1 MPLRTLIVDD
11 TVTYRKILS
20 DVLKDVPET
29 EVVGTAPSG
38 AIALKK
44 IPQENV
50 QLVFLD
56 VHMPEMDGFETLK
69 HIKKEFPETVVVMIS
84 GATTRSADSTIEALE
99 SGAIDFIR
107 KPDGNDL
114 AANRF
119 RLTGDIAAVLKLVN
133 LKRYI
138 AGVKGDK
145 PPPVATGAAAAPTAT
160 IRSPGGVMR
169 PLSPPKTFGV
179 CVIGVSTGGPEA
191 LSKLVPELT
200 GPFSVPILCVQHM
213 PPLFTKSLAESL
225 SKKSKIPVVEASEN
239 EEFKPGT
246 MYIAPGGR
254 HMVARLKEGKAI
266 AGLNDEPPVN
276 SCRPS
281 VDVLF
286 RSVAEIYGARG
297 VLSVVLTGMG
307 NDGCNGVRALKRH
320 GCYCITQS
328 EASCVV
334 YGMPRAVD
342 EAGLSDRSLALE
354 AIPGEIETLLKSGL
368 RLYPAAL

>member
-1 MPLRTLIVDD
+1 MSLRTLIVDD
-11 TVTYRKILS
+11 TVTYRKILA
-20 DVLKDVPET
+20 DILNDVPET

-44 IPQENV
+44 IPLDKV

-56 VHMPEMDGFETLK
+56 EHMPEMDGLETLK

-84 GATTRSADSTIEALE
+84 GISTRSADTTIEALQL
-99 SGAIDFIR
+99 GAIDFIR

-114 AANRF
+114 SANRAQ
-119 RLTGDIAAVLKLVN
+119 LTNDILAVLKLIKLRN
-133 LKRYI
+133 FISGASDKNTGK
-138 AGVKGDK
+138 AGFQSKG
-145 PPPVATGAAAAPTAT
+145 APSFVEK
-160 IRSPGGVMR
+160 IVRSEPISLLPR
-169 PLSPPKTFGV
+169 TPTTFGV

-191 LSKLVPELT
+191 LSKLVPAFK
-200 GPFSVPILCVQHM
+200 GPLPVPILCVQHM
-213 PPLFTKSLAESL
+213 PPMFTKSLADSL
-225 SKKSKIPVVEASEN
+225 AKKSKLPVVEATEN
-239 EEFKPGT
+239 EEIRPGI

-254 HMVARLKEGKAI
+254 HMIVRTKDGKTI
-266 AGLNDEPPVN
+266 IGVNDEPPVN

-286 RSVAEIYGARG
+286 RSVAEVFGARG

-320 GCYCITQS
+320 GCYSITQS
-328 EASCVV
+328 EQTCVV

-342 EAGLSDRSLALE
+342 EAGLSDRSLPLD
-354 AIPGEIETLLKSGL
+354 AIPGEIETLVKSP
-368 RLYPAAL
+368 YVI